1 MRLHLIRSVAQQ
13 MIPGNC
19 FSPEGAGPEERA
31 SPLSLAP
38 CPCSA
43 SSDSH
48 PTVEDVPSCHELH
61 FRCRVDLLSWKQG
74 CFDAPPFA
82 PSYGNNT
89 KGAME
94 VGESIK
100 VTVCSPFEKPAG
112 ADTRRNANKHAEQMR
127 THHLHKFTGIM
138 DARPGPCTTT
148 SAKLNTP
155 WRPES
160 TPRAA
165 LAVEFLPYGASR
177 RLLLAFAGPQRARF

>member
-13 MIPGNC
+13 MLPGNC

-31 SPLSLAP
+31 SPFSLAP

-89 KGAME
+89 KWAMK
-94 VGESIK
+94 VGESRSLS
-100 VTVCSPFEKPAG
+100 VARLRSQRA
-112 ADTRRNANKHAEQMR
+112 Q
-127 THHLHKFTGIM
+127 THEEMQISTLS
-138 DARPGPCTTT
+138 RCERTT
-148 SAKLNTP
+148 SINSQAP
-155 WRPES
+155 WSLGP
-160 TPRAA
+160 A
-165 LAVEFLPYGASR
+165 LALPR
-177 RLLLAFAGPQRARF
+177 VPN